1 MKVARVDS
9 ASRLRVA
16 IVEDSEIIVSRLK
29 QMFSSIGSVE
39 LAGEAKSVRTAFQ
52 LVSSE
57 QPDVV
62 VLDIQ
67 LQDAVPSMNGITLL
81 AMVKLNFPHIKVI
94 MLTNSSEE
102 IYKNRCTALGVNY
115 FFDKSNEF
123 EKVPDAIIEIINAKH
138 YQS

>member
-1 MKVARVDS
+1 M
-9 ASRLRVA
+9 
-16 IVEDSEIIVSRLK
+16 EDSEIIVSRLK
-29 QMFSSIGSVE
+29 QMFSSIGNVE

-123 EKVPDAIIEIINAKH
+123 EKVPAAIIEIINAKH

>member
-1 MKVARVDS
+1 MARVDS
-9 ASRLRVA
+9 ASSLRIA

-29 QMFSSIGSVE
+29 QMFSSISNVE

-52 LVSSE
+52 LVSNE

-102 IYKNRCTALGVNY
+102 VYKNRCVALGVNY
-115 FFDKSNEF
+115 FFDKSIEF
-123 EKVPDAIIEIINAKH
+123 EKVPEAISEIIKTKR